1 MLLCETIQWT
11 MIGFNSVQ
19 WPRKQNYSDILEK
32 ISGSLC
38 FPWAARAVL
47 FAMSIQTEYRKAGE
61 ESRSP
66 ILPSFAP
73 LVMRGREA
81 CKQACMH
88 AWVRV
93 CRGFQLHVQFCWVIE
108 WVRKT
113 IYDLITVPIVN
124 HEDCRFKYPNRS
136 WDAKVIRGQNGDSPF
151 SLNSCLELL
160 DCVKYQ
166 TQNSVSMH
174 ACMHGCTS
182 TWAYVGASNAT
193 YIFLSPDG
201 IAKLSHRGSNCE
213 SWTLL
218 FQVSRLELRW
228 RSRNRSKRRFVF
240 HLKRLCWIYTKLRTF
255 QSRRDTYLF
264 GVRT

>member
-66 ILPSFAP
+66 ILPIFAP

-93 CRGFQLHVQFCWVIE
+93 CRGFQLHVQFCWVVE

-151 SLNSCLELL
+151 SLNACLELL
-160 DCVKYQ
+160 DCVKHQ

-174 ACMHGCTS
+174 ACMD
-182 TWAYVGASNAT
+182 A
-193 YIFLSPDG
+193 
-201 IAKLSHRGSNCE
+201 
-213 SWTLL
+213 
-218 FQVSRLELRW
+218 QVLEGMWELPMPRTFFC
-228 RSRNRSKRRFVF
+228 RRMGSRN
-240 HLKRLCWIYTKLRTF
+240 
-255 QSRRDTYLF
+255 YLIEVAIVNHEHCCF
-264 GVRT
+264 KYQDWSWDEEAVTGQNEDSSFI